1 MSIQHCVGGSS
12 HSNQEKERRHS
23 DYKGKFLFEDD
34 MILYTENSK
43 ESAKK
48 LLELMSWTKLQDTRS
63 R

>member
-34 MILYTENSK
+34 IILYTENSK

-48 LLELMSWTKLQDTRS
+48 LLEDTRS